1 MLKDLVA
8 IEIELVD
15 KEQREYMLQKA
26 LADVAKEYDYVLIDC
41 APSLGLITLNSLVA
55 ADSVIIPIQCEYFAL
70 EGLGKL
76 LNTVKSIQNIHNPNL
91 DIEGLLL
98 TMFDSRLRLSNQV
111 VEEVRKHFSTMVFDT
126 IIRRNTRLG
135 EAPSYGE
142 QALGRGLS
150 ALLKETSADINSASD
165 KNADKLV
172 GSIVEIELNSIDV
185 NPFQPRTYFDEEAI
199 SELANSIKELGV
211 IQPITVRKLEG
222 NKFQLVSG
230 ERRFRA
236 SKLIGN
242 TSIPAYIRIANDQ
255 EMLEMA
261 LVENIQ
267 RKNLDP
273 IEVALSYQRL
283 IEDIQLTQEQLSVR
297 VGKKRSTVTN
307 YLRLLKLDPII
318 QTGMRDGFISM
329 GHGRALINV
338 DSSENQLNIYTKI
351 VKDKL
356 SVRQTEELVK
366 NLKEGNT
373 TTSKKSQVPSFAK
386 NSLHDLTSFFGNKV
400 TISVNSK
407 GKGKLTI
414 PFTSEEDFNR
424 IKNLL
429 K

>member
-1 MLKDLVA
+1 MA
-8 IEIELVD
+8 
-15 KEQREYMLQKA
+15 KA
-26 LADVAKEYDYVLIDC
+26 TK
-41 APSLGLITLNSLVA
+41 
-55 ADSVIIPIQCEYFAL
+55 
-70 EGLGKL
+70 K
-76 LNTVKSIQNIHNPNL
+76 
-91 DIEGLLL
+91 
-98 TMFDSRLRLSNQV
+98 R
-111 VEEVRKHFSTMVFDT
+111 
-126 IIRRNTRLG
+126 
-135 EAPSYGE
+135 
-142 QALGRGLS
+142 ALGRGLS
-150 ALLKETSADINSASD
+150 ALLTETAEVNSAED

-172 GSIVEIELNSIDV
+172 GNIIEIELDSIEM
-185 NPFQPRTYFDEEAI
+185 NPFQPRTYFDEEALR
-199 SELANSIKELGV
+199 ELANSIKQLGV
-211 IQPITVRKLEG
+211 IQPITVRKLAS

-242 TSIPAYIRIANDQ
+242 KKVPAYIRLANDQ

-283 IEDIQLTQEQLSVR
+283 IDEIQLTQEELSVR

-329 GHGRALINV
+329 GHGRALISIFNT
-338 DSSENQLNIYTKI
+338 ENQLTVYEKI
-351 VKDKL
+351 VRDKL

-366 NLKEGNT
+366 SLKSGIVAKIA
-373 TTSKKSQVPSFAK
+373 KKKTVPSFITDSVK
-386 NSLHDLTSFFGNKV
+386 DMSDYFGHKIDV
-400 TISVNSK
+400 SVNNK
-407 GKGKLTI
+407 GKGKISI

-424 IKNLL
+424 IKKLL

>member
-1 MLKDLVA
+1 MA
-8 IEIELVD
+8 
-15 KEQREYMLQKA
+15 KA
-26 LADVAKEYDYVLIDC
+26 TK
-41 APSLGLITLNSLVA
+41 
-55 ADSVIIPIQCEYFAL
+55 
-70 EGLGKL
+70 K
-76 LNTVKSIQNIHNPNL
+76 
-91 DIEGLLL
+91 
-98 TMFDSRLRLSNQV
+98 
-111 VEEVRKHFSTMVFDT
+111 
-126 IIRRNTRLG
+126 
-135 EAPSYGE
+135 

-150 ALLKETSADINSASD
+150 ALLKESPNINSASD

-172 GSIVEIELNSIDV
+172 GNIIEIELSSIEV
-185 NPFQPRTYFDEEAI
+185 NPYQPRTYFDEE
-199 SELANSIKELGV
+199 SLRELASSIKELGV
-211 IQPITVRKLEG
+211 IQPITVRKVKG
-222 NKFQLVSG
+222 NLFQLVSG

-242 TSIPAYIRIANDQ
+242 ETIPAYIRIANDQ

-283 IEDIQLTQEQLSVR
+283 IDEIQLTQEELSVR

-338 DSSENQLNIYTKI
+338 ESTEDQLAIYEKI
-351 VKDKL
+351 LKEKL

-366 NLKEGNT
+366 NLKSVPKAS
-373 TTSKKSQVPSFAK
+373 SKKKTLPPFVK
-386 NSLHDLTSFFGNKV
+386 NGKKDFSDFFGHKIDI
-400 TISVNSK
+400 TVNNN
-407 GKGKLTI
+407 GKGKIVI
-414 PFTSEEDFNR
+414 PFHSEEDFNR
-424 IKNLL
+424 IKKLL

>member
-1 MLKDLVA
+1 MA
-8 IEIELVD
+8 
-15 KEQREYMLQKA
+15 KA
-26 LADVAKEYDYVLIDC
+26 TK
-41 APSLGLITLNSLVA
+41 
-55 ADSVIIPIQCEYFAL
+55 
-70 EGLGKL
+70 K
-76 LNTVKSIQNIHNPNL
+76 
-91 DIEGLLL
+91 
-98 TMFDSRLRLSNQV
+98 
-111 VEEVRKHFSTMVFDT
+111 
-126 IIRRNTRLG
+126 
-135 EAPSYGE
+135 

-150 ALLKETSADINSASD
+150 ALLKETAEVNSASD

-172 GSIVEIELNSIDV
+172 GNIIEIDIKSIEV
-185 NPFQPRTYFDEEAI
+185 NPYQPRTYFDEEALR
-199 SELANSIKELGV
+199 ELASSIKELGV
-211 IQPITVRKLEG
+211 IQPITVRKLSSDT
-222 NKFQLVSG
+222 FQLVSG

-242 TSIPAYIRIANDQ
+242 KTIPAYIRLANDQ

-283 IEDIQLTQEQLSVR
+283 IDEIQLTQEELSTR

-338 DSSENQLNIYTKI
+338 DSTTDQLNIYEKI
-351 VKDKL
+351 VRDKL

-366 NLKEGNT
+366 NLKAGT
-373 TTSKKSQVPSFAK
+373 VAKKAKKKALPSYISESVK
-386 NSLHDLTSFFGNKV
+386 DMSDYLGHKIDV
-400 TISVNSK
+400 TVNNR
-407 GKGKLTI
+407 GKGKISI
-414 PFTSEEDFNR
+414 PFHSEEDFNR